1 MVRHAHHERPIFSA
15 HPELVEGLNALND
28 LNFLVEKGRFDMK
41 INGLRLQLAAGTVL
55 AALLVFS
62 SDFGFSQTPFYEGKT
77 ITVIAFTAPGG
88 SGDLRVKAVLPFL
101 KKYIP
106 GNPTVVIEYMDGGG
120 GRKGA
125 NHIYHSARPDGL
137 TLGAGSGAIVGLGI
151 MREQGV
157 SYDVDKFIYL
167 GTAEHENPAV
177 IYTRK
182 EVGLDNLDKLKA
194 RPGIRIGGQTVGH
207 VSYVAGR
214 LFAYFL
220 DMKEPKFIVGYTAP
234 EVDVALMN
242 GELDARANAA
252 VSVLRRNPEWLDKGL
267 MNFHAIMEIP
277 KGDKHPRLGHLPEIE
292 SFAKTER
299 EKKVLTVWR
308 AFRGVGSPFILP
320 PGTPKD
326 RVEILEEAMRRTF
339 KDPEFPKYFRKLVDD
354 DPSPLGATELARLI
368 REMPRDPE
376 VLELIKKFSGA
387 GALPPR

>member
-1 MVRHAHHERPIFSA
+1 MLKPFALVTYILFSLTSA
-15 HPELVEGLNALND
+15 FA
-28 LNFLVEKGRFDMK
+28 
-41 INGLRLQLAAGTVL
+41 
-55 AALLVFS
+55 
-62 SDFGFSQTPFYEGKT
+62 QTPFYEGKT
-77 ITVIAFTAPGG
+77 ITLIAFTAPGG

-101 KKYIP
+101 KKHIP

-125 NHIYHSARPDGL
+125 NHLYQSVRPDGL
-137 TLGAGSGAIVGLGI
+137 TIGAASGAIVGLGI

-157 SYDVDKFIYL
+157 SYDFDKFIYL
-167 GTAEHENPAV
+167 GTAENENHAV
-177 IYTRK
+177 IYTRR
-182 EVGLDNLDKLKA
+182 ELGLDNLEKLRAKS
-194 RPGIRIGGQTVGH
+194 GIRIGGQTVGH

-234 EVDVALMN
+234 EVDVALMS

-252 VSVLRRNPEWLDKGL
+252 VSVLRRNPDWLDKGV

-277 KGDKHPRLGHLPEIE
+277 KGIKHPRLGHLPEVE

-299 EKKVLTVWR
+299 EKKVLAVWR
-308 AFRGVGSPFILP
+308 ALRGVGSPYILP

-326 RVEILEEAMRRTF
+326 RVEILEEALRRTF
-339 KDPEFPKYFRKLVDD
+339 KDPEFPKYFKKLVDD
-354 DPSPLGATELARLI
+354 DPSPLGAAELARLI
-368 REMPRDPE
+368 REMPRDAE

-387 GALPPR
+387 GPLPPR

>member
-1 MVRHAHHERPIFSA
+1 
-15 HPELVEGLNALND
+15 
-28 LNFLVEKGRFDMK
+28 MK
-41 INGLRLQLAAGTVL
+41 LSGLRIDLAAGTVL
-55 AALLVFS
+55 AALLIFP
-62 SDFGFSQTPFYEGKT
+62 SDFAFSQANFYEGKT

-88 SGDLRVKAVLPFL
+88 SGDLRVKATVPFL
-101 KKYIP
+101 KKHIP

-125 NHIYHSARPDGL
+125 NHIYHSVRPDGL
-137 TLGAGSGAIVGLGI
+137 TIGAASGAIVGLGI

-167 GTAEHENPAV
+167 GTAEHENHAV
-177 IYTRK
+177 IYTRRDL
-182 EVGLDNLDKLKA
+182 GLDNLEKLRAK
-194 RPGIRIGGQTVGH
+194 PGIRIGGQTVGH

-214 LFAYFL
+214 FFAYFL
-220 DMKEPKFIVGYTAP
+220 DLKEPKFIVGYTAP
-234 EVDVALMN
+234 EVDVALVN

-277 KGDKHPRLGHLPEIE
+277 KGDKHPRLGHLPEVE

-299 EKKVLTVWR
+299 GKKGACRWR
-308 AFRGVGSPFILP
+308 AFRGVGSPYILP

-339 KDPEFPKYFRKLVDD
+339 KDPEFPKYFKKLVDD
-354 DPSPLGATELARLI
+354 DPSPLGAAELARVI
-368 REMPRDPE
+368 REMPRDAE
-376 VLELIKKFSGA
+376 ILELLKKFSGA
-387 GALPPR
+387 GPLPLR

>member
-1 MVRHAHHERPIFSA
+1 MTNPRIKST
-15 HPELVEGLNALND
+15 
-28 LNFLVEKGRFDMK
+28 MK
-41 INGLRLQLAAGTVL
+41 
-55 AALLVFS
+55 AALLIGALSGLIPVLAY
-62 SDFGFSQTPFYEGKT
+62 SQANFYEGKT

-320 PGTPKD
+320 PGAPKD